1 MITLN
6 YKVLGAIIGA
16 LVVFFLF
23 EIGFEETIVV
33 LLFAVIGY
41 FVGSYISGE
50 LDIEDAQRRIQ
61 QRR

>member
-1 MITLN
+1 
-6 YKVLGAIIGA
+6 
-16 LVVFFLF
+16 LF

-33 LLFAVIGY
+33 LIFAVIGY

-50 LDIEDAQRRIQ
+50 FDIEDVQRRIQ

>member
-16 LVVFFLF
+16 LVVFSLF

-33 LLFAVIGY
+33 LIFAVIGY
-41 FVGSYISGE
+41 FVGSYISGD
-50 LDIEDAQRRIQ
+50 LDLEDVQRRIQ
-61 QRR
+61 RRR

>member
-33 LLFAVIGY
+33 LIFAVIGY
-41 FVGSYISGE
+41 FVGSFISGE
-50 LDIEDAQRRIQ
+50 FDIEDVQRRIQ
-61 QRR
+61 RRR